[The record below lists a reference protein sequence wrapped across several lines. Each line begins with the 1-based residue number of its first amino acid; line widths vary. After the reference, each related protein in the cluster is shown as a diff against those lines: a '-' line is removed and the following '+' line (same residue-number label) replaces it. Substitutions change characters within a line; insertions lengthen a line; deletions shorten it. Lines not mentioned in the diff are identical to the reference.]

1 MNYVIMISADI
12 TVHKE
17 NMNMVKYKH
26 YVKLY
31 EAEVLKVFTE
41 SFVNYP
47 LFWGVFKDRFKSEE
61 KLRSFYERLIKG
73 IFRATVRKDDCY
85 IGIEDGKVTVIVIV
99 EKPSDKPVGFWD
111 YAVSGMAGIIAR
123 IGLRDTLKYMELS
136 DKTEVVVKS
145 IPEPR
150 WHLYFLAVDPK
161 YQKLGH
167 GSGAIQ
173 DFLIPLVKSNGGNLI
188 TVTTNSEKNVPFYTN
203 NGFTLIKKET
213 LEYKSKSIGN
223 WSFRMDL

>member
-1 MNYVIMISADI
+1 
-12 TVHKE
+12 
-17 NMNMVKYKH
+17 MVKYKR
-26 YVKLY
+26 YVRSY

-41 SFVNYP
+41 SFVDYP
-47 LFWGVFKDRFKSEE
+47 LFWGVFKDRFKSEK

-85 IGIEDGKVTVIVIV
+85 IGIADGKVRVIVVV

-111 YAVSGMAGIIAR
+111 YAVSGMPGIIAR

-136 DKTEVVVKS
+136 DKTEIVVKS

-161 YQKLGH
+161 YQKLGL

-173 DFLIPLVKSNGGNLI
+173 DLLIPLVKNNGGDLM
-188 TVTTNSEKNVPFYTN
+188 TVTTNSEKNVGFYIK
-203 NGFTLIKKET
+203 NGFSRVKEET
-213 LEYKSKSIGN
+213 LAYKEKSIRN
-223 WSFRMDL
+223 WTFRMDL

>member
-1 MNYVIMISADI
+1 MI
-12 TVHKE
+12 E
-17 NMNMVKYKH
+17 YKR
-26 YVKLY
+26 YDRSY
-31 EAEVLKVFTE
+31 EDEVLKVFTA

-47 LFWGVFKDRFKSEE
+47 LFWGVFEDRFKSETE
-61 KLRSFYERLIKG
+61 LRSFYERLMKG

-85 IGIEDGKVTVIVIV
+85 IGIADGKVKVIVIV

-123 IGLRDTLKYMELS
+123 IGLRDTIRFMEMS
-136 DKTEVVVKS
+136 DKTEIVVRS

-161 YQKLGH
+161 YHKQGI

-173 DFLIPLVKSNGGNLI
+173 DFLIPLVRTNGGNLI
-188 TVTTNSEKNVPFYTN
+188 TVTTNSKNNVAFYID
-203 NGFTLIKKET
+203 NGFKLVKEET
-213 LEYKSKSIGN
+213 LECNAKTIEN
-223 WSFRMDL
+223 WTFRMDL